1 MEYLLHKDFQ
11 EIAQR
16 HALQTNLKMELD
28 LESCS
33 YFYESFLFAEI
44 LLTERRNLA
53 LMELEKLESIEKLNE
68 NQRHKMLHL
77 KQILENEFWFFNG
90 TSPAHRI
97 NF

>member
-53 LMELEKLESIEKLNE
+53 LMELQKLESIEKLND
-68 NQRHKMLHL
+68 NQRNRISHL
-77 KQILENEFWFFNG
+77 NQILENEFWFIGG
-90 TSPAHRI
+90 TSPAYRMI
-97 NF
+97 F